1 MAVGTSG
8 RIVIDVDPALKRRL
22 HSALRQDA
30 KSLKDWFLERC
41 REYLAERQQP
51 RLFDVGRT
59 ADTEAADARRDD
71 Q

>member
-8 RIVIDVDPALKRRL
+8 RIVIDIDPGVKRRL
-22 HSALRQDA
+22 HAALMEEG

-41 REYLAERQQP
+41 ADYMAERGQP
-51 RLFDVGRT
+51 RLFEQRAQSNPAQG
-59 ADTEAADARRDD
+59 AR

>member
-22 HSALRQDA
+22 HSALQQEA

-41 REYLAERQQP
+41 QEYLADRQQP
-51 RLFDVGRT
+51 KLFDQGVRHSGMR
-59 ADTEAADARRDD
+59 EAGG
-71 Q
+71 QGL

>member
-8 RIVIDVDPALKRRL
+8 RIVIDIDPELKRRL
-22 HSALRQDA
+22 HTALMEEG

-41 REYLAERQQP
+41 ADYLSERGQA
-51 RLFDVGRT
+51 RLFEERAPSAPAQG
-59 ADTEAADARRDD
+59 AR